1 MPMIKPLKPFSYS
14 DNGCQL
20 VPYEPGDPVEV
31 SDECAAVAVAEGWA
45 EAHKAHGAAPENK
58 DAARQRKTKASQD

>member
-1 MPMIKPLKPFSYS
+1 MPRIIVKKAFSFS
-14 DNGCQL
+14 DNGYQL

-31 SDECAAVAVAEGWA
+31 SDECAAVAVAERWA
-45 EAHKAHGAAPENK
+45 ELPKAASAAPENK